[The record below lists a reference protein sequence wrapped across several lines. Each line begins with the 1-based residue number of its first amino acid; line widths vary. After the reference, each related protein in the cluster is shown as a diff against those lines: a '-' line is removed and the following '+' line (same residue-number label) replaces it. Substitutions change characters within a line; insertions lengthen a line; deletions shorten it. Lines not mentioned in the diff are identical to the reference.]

1 MDHSFVLF
9 VIFSFILIALLV
21 FVVFFFN
28 QLKQIKGH
36 FKWSQ
41 SIIYVLGSICI
52 LISLTLSYFIYLHFS
67 LTFAI
72 VIFAVLNGMAI
83 FLLYR
88 ASLIFR
94 RVRRD
99 FIEPQ
104 IRNKTLRS
112 RNEPR

>member
-41 SIIYVLGSICI
+41 SIIYVMGSICI
-52 LISLTLSYFIYLHFS
+52 LISLTLGYFIYLHFS
-67 LTFAI
+67 LGLAVAVFAI
-72 VIFAVLNGMAI
+72 LNAMAI

-94 RVRRD
+94 KGKRD
-99 FIEPQ
+99 F
-104 IRNKTLRS
+104 R
-112 RNEPR
+112 